1 MELLL
6 TEPEDP
12 TMQIA
17 RATLLPRPRTQFL
30 NLPTSEVA
38 DDKRLL
44 AWNWYPPR
52 HQAQARLAGVERP

>member
-17 RATLLPRPRTQFL
+17 RAMLPRPRTPFL
-30 NLPTSEVA
+30 NLPTSELA
-38 DDKRLL
+38 DDKLPLL
-44 AWNWYPPR
+44 WDWYHPR
-52 HQAQARLAGVERP
+52 HQEQARLTGVEQP